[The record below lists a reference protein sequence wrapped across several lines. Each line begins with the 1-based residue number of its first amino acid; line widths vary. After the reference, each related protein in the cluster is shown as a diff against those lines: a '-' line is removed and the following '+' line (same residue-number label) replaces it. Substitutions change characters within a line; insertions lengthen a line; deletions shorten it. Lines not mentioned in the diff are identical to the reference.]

1 MILKRTAAAVIAG
14 LIALCASAQGVIS
27 VDTKSSVLPDGK
39 VELLFTVNMEPG
51 WYMYSTVPV
60 SGGPM
65 ATTFTADAAD
75 TFSLEGSLQ
84 DVEEAH
90 IKFDEGFAMEVKYF
104 EGTARFRQVIT
115 PATADRFT
123 VKGYLEFQTCNGAEC
138 TLNESEVSVKVD
150 PGAPAGQASAAA
162 PASGD
167 STSGQDRAAGQ
178 GFWSFLLIAFLAGL
192 AGVITPCVFP
202 MIPMTVGF
210 LIGGGSTKGAGI
222 MKGII
227 FGISI
232 IVIYTILGLVVA
244 LFQSTAATDAIG
256 THWIPNLI
264 FALLF
269 LVFAVSF
276 LGAFEITL
284 PSGLANKAD
293 READKG
299 GYVAAFFVALAMVIV
314 SFSCTGPFVGSILA
328 AAVLDGVASGRL
340 WEWPYSGWDS
350 RFRSWYSRSSP
361 E

>member
-150 PGAPAGQASAAA
+150 PGPL
-162 PASGD
+162 
-167 STSGQDRAAGQ
+167 QDRHPQPHRHLETAPRARTEQ
-178 GFWSFLLIAFLAGL
+178 QDRDS
-192 AGVITPCVFP
+192 
-202 MIPMTVGF
+202 
-210 LIGGGSTKGAGI
+210 GA
-222 MKGII
+222 
-227 FGISI
+227 
-232 IVIYTILGLVVA
+232 
-244 LFQSTAATDAIG
+244 
-256 THWIPNLI
+256 
-264 FALLF
+264 
-269 LVFAVSF
+269 
-276 LGAFEITL
+276 
-284 PSGLANKAD
+284 
-293 READKG
+293 
-299 GYVAAFFVALAMVIV
+299 
-314 SFSCTGPFVGSILA
+314 SCS
-328 AAVLDGVASGRL
+328 
-340 WEWPYSGWDS
+340 
-350 RFRSWYSRSSP
+350 
-361 E
+361 